1 MHDNFVEFEVYG
13 DYGLFSEPL
22 TRVGGEKFTYQVPT
36 YEAMKG
42 VMQSVYWKPTII
54 WIIDKIR
61 VLNPI
66 QTETKGIRPIK
77 YNSNK
82 NDLSYYTYLKDCRY
96 QVKAHFIWNEN
107 RPELEADRNENKHH
121 NIAKRMI
128 IKGGRRDIFLGCR
141 ECQAYVEPCS
151 LQHRRDV
158 LQEINECLKADSE
171 QKVICISTQL
181 VEAGIDFSFE
191 SVIRSLAGIDNI
203 VQAFG
208 RCNRSFEY
216 GKTCDAYIVKMQEE
230 DLTRLPEIMEAQKSA
245 KSLLEAYKNHPER
258 FDFDILS
265 DKSIQFY
272 YESLFCSYLQD
283 KKLDYKVSISEV
295 QTETTMLNLL
305 STNFQDRKKSDFFT
319 QQAFLTAGKC
329 YQVFDSECLDVITP
343 YKEGKEIIADL
354 CSEKAKYDLTY
365 LKKKLNEAKNYSI
378 RIWKNQLSKWIDN
391 GVIIPVYANNNGQVL
406 FYELTDQYYTEIG
419 FDEDNCI
426 F

>member
-66 QTETKGIRPIK
+66 QTEIKGIRPIK

-141 ECQAYVEPCS
+141 ECQAYVEPCNFGEGEGFYDNIDELS
-151 LQHRRDV
+151 FGLMYHGITYPDEAYSEETKGKMTVNFWNPIMKKGIIDYCLPSECIHKTVRNMEMKKFENKYQNFETAEQMMKKTELEV
-158 LQEINECLKADSE
+158 ENECL
-171 QKVICISTQL
+171 
-181 VEAGIDFSFE
+181 G
-191 SVIRSLAGIDNI
+191 
-203 VQAFG
+203 
-208 RCNRSFEY
+208 
-216 GKTCDAYIVKMQEE
+216 
-230 DLTRLPEIMEAQKSA
+230 
-245 KSLLEAYKNHPER
+245 
-258 FDFDILS
+258 
-265 DKSIQFY
+265 
-272 YESLFCSYLQD
+272 
-283 KKLDYKVSISEV
+283 
-295 QTETTMLNLL
+295 
-305 STNFQDRKKSDFFT
+305 
-319 QQAFLTAGKC
+319 
-329 YQVFDSECLDVITP
+329 
-343 YKEGKEIIADL
+343 
-354 CSEKAKYDLTY
+354 
-365 LKKKLNEAKNYSI
+365 
-378 RIWKNQLSKWIDN
+378 
-391 GVIIPVYANNNGQVL
+391 
-406 FYELTDQYYTEIG
+406 
-419 FDEDNCI
+419 
-426 F
+426 